1 MKLIYQWVPW
11 AYSNITCLE
20 ASELIEWEITDII
33 WVDDFF
39 SLWESIN
46 DKNIWVIPIENSYA
60 GNIHEN
66 LYNFLRYDFKI
77 IWEINLEVHHC
88 LLSKESDIS
97 DIKEVYSHSQA
108 LSQCHN
114 FLKKNNIKPIKF
126 SDTAW
131 AAEMIKKLDKSWI
144 WAIASSLAWNIYW
157 LNILEESIQD
167 QKWNTTRFLIVA
179 PNNSIITFKKDSKTI
194 YKTSIIFELK
204 NIPAS
209 LYKCLWA
216 FATNNVNLTKIES
229 LPSLKNPFTYLFWID
244 FEWSTKD
251 IPVQKSLEEL
261 KFFTNYIKILWE
273 Y

>member
-11 AYSNITCLE
+11 AYSNIVCLE
-20 ASELIEWEITDII
+20 VSKLIEWEITDII
-33 WVDDFF
+33 WVDNFTA
-39 SLWESIN
+39 LWESI
-46 DKNIWVIPIENSYA
+46 DWENIWVIPIENSYA

-66 LYNFLRYDFKI
+66 LYNFLRYDFQI
-77 IWEINLEVHHC
+77 IWEVNLEVNHC

-97 DIKEVYSHSQA
+97 DIKEVYSHPQA

-114 FLKKNNIKPIKF
+114 FLKKYNIKPLKF

-131 AAEMIKKLDKSWI
+131 AAEMIVKKDKTWI
-144 WAIASSLAWNIYW
+144 WAIASSLAGDIYW

-167 QKWNTTRFLIVA
+167 QNWNTTRFFIVA
-179 PNNSIITFKKDSKTI
+179 PKNAWIVFKNKKN
-194 YKTSIIFELK
+194 KTSIVFEAK

-229 LPSLKNPFTYLFWID
+229 LPSLKDPFTYLFWID
-244 FEWSTKD
+244 FDWTTKD
-251 IPVQKSLEEL
+251 ISVKKSLIEL
-261 KFFTNYIKILWE
+261 KFFTNNIKILGE